1 MSSVRG
7 CLLSLRSW
15 QRGCIDN
22 GFCSLLR
29 ALLTDFTFQIQ
40 RSSFHNNTKE
50 RIKPLVSMK
59 ETPVLFRIFLPNVT
73 STTHCFMGH
82 IPEISSNDVTKGS
95 HRIGPNLTEGNSLA
109 GHTIVLSVNILSVNS
124 TGYQMELN
132 SVQGEMYLLRIFQTW
147 QNFFK

>member
-15 QRGCIDN
+15 QRGCIDTC
-22 GFCSLLR
+22 FCSLLR
-29 ALLTDFTFQIQ
+29 ALLGDFTFKIQ
-40 RSSFHNNTKE
+40 RRSFHNNTKE
-50 RIKPLVSMK
+50 RIKPFVSLK
-59 ETPVLFRIFLPNVT
+59 ETPVLFRIFLPNIT
-73 STTHCFMGH
+73 LATHRFMGH
-82 IPEISSNDVTKGS
+82 IPEISSNDVTKSS
-95 HRIGPNLTEGNSLA
+95 HRIGLNLTKGNSLA